1 MEENCIFCKIIRG
14 DFNTEFVLEN
24 DYAVVFNDINPAAPV
39 HMLVVPKLHVAS
51 LNELDDEFLL
61 GKLMMTVKEVTKKLD
76 IKSYRTVINTGK
88 EAGQEVFHLHIH
100 ILAGRIH

>member
-24 DYAVVFNDINPAAPV
+24 DYAVVFNDINPAAPI

-61 GKLMMTVKEVTKKLD
+61 GKLMMTVKEVTQKIGLN
-76 IKSYRTVINTGK
+76 SYKTLINTGK
-88 EAGQEVFHLHIH
+88 DAGQEVFHLHIH
-100 ILAGRIH
+100 IMGDKK